1 MKRTEFF
8 RILDSVGS
16 TNNYA
21 MAELHAGM
29 ASHGMAWFAKEQNA
43 GKGQRGKKWI
53 ARPGENITMSIV
65 IEPGTFFSSRSFL
78 FNMAISN
85 ACFDFL
91 NSYSKDEIKIKWPND
106 IYIRDRKAAGI
117 LIENIYRG
125 NLWKWAVVGIGVNIN
140 QVDFPDQLKNATSLK
155 KNTGQNYDAIELGK
169 ELYKTI
175 LHAVAMIKRPSL
187 PEILKN
193 YNRNLFMLNE
203 KVKLRKENMVFET
216 IITGV
221 NEHGQ
226 LLTEDNISRQFNF
239 GEVEWVL

>member
-29 ASHGMAWFAKEQNA
+29 ARHGMAWFAREQTA
-43 GKGQRGKKWI
+43 GKGQRGKKW
-53 ARPGENITMSIV
+53 ASKPGENITMSIV
-65 IEPGTFFSSRSFL
+65 IEPGAVFSNQSFL

-85 ACFDFL
+85 ACYDFL
-91 NSYSKDEIKIKWPND
+91 NSYCKNEIKIKWPND
-106 IYIRDRKAAGI
+106 IYICDRKAAGI

-125 NLWKWAVVGIGVNIN
+125 NIWKWAVVGVGVNIN
-140 QVDFPDQLKNATSLK
+140 QLTFPDSINNATSLK
-155 KNTGQNYDAIELGK
+155 KITGFEYDAIRLGK
-169 ELYKTI
+169 ELYQML
-175 LHAVAMIKRPSL
+175 LHSVGMIKRTSL

-193 YNRNLFMLNE
+193 YNRNLFMINE
-203 KVKLRKENMVFET
+203 KAKLRKENIVFET
-216 IITGV
+216 TIKGV
-221 NEHGQ
+221 NDHGQ
-226 LLTEDNISRQFNF
+226 LLTEDSISRQFNF